1 VQELF
6 HGGDSDD
13 KGSTTSE
20 SFFSFVWR
28 FHLSPAARL
37 PDAADHMGLD
47 LVGYTKKAISIQ
59 RNCRSK
65 GPCNSYMMMN

>member
-47 LVGYTKKAISIQ
+47 LVGYTVIHQ
-59 RNCRSK
+59 K
-65 GPCNSYMMMN
+65 GNFNTKELPL